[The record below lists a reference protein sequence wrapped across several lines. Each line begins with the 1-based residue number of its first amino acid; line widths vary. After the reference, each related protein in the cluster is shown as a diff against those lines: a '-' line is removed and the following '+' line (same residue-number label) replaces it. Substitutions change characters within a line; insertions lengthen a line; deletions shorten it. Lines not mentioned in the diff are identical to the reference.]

1 MRDVVKIS
9 KLAKVHARYHLARQK
24 QRLAVKWFA
33 QERRARESGQAFQPG
48 SPLARTKTAR
58 QRKHS
63 KSGKQH
69 PDAESMSSSP
79 QRSLRSP
86 QPRQVARDVAVEVEH
101 VAIGLKM
108 KIEVQHHNK

>member
-1 MRDVVKIS
+1 VRDVVKIS

-48 SPLARTKTAR
+48 SPLARTKTTK

-79 QRSLRSP
+79 QRSP
-86 QPRQVARDVAVEVEH
+86 HRQVARDVALEH
-101 VAIGLKM
+101 ERVAVG
-108 KIEVQHHNK
+108 